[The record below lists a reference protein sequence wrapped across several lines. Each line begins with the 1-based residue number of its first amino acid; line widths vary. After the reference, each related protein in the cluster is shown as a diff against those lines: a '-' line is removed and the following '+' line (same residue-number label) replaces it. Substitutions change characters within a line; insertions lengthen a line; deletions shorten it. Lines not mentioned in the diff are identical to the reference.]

1 MSIADAKTRS
11 MASARRD
18 WASAGSPMLFRA
30 LIILALAA
38 GAAAGLMA
46 SRLGVLVRT
55 VDDADL
61 ARLLRAMAAIKAL
74 MAAGVVAGVWWRL
87 GGSVTW
93 SWFLAYAAAAG
104 SMAAGVALVWSLAHL
119 GAGALLLHGGLLASI
134 VLLWRDPVLAA
145 RLAALVAAR
154 RAAIASRRPG

>member
-1 MSIADAKTRS
+1 MSIAEAKTGS

-18 WASAGSPMLFRA
+18 PVSGSPILFRA
-30 LIILALAA
+30 LIVFALAA
-38 GAAAGLMA
+38 GAAAGVMA
-46 SRLGVLVRT
+46 SGLGVPVRT

-74 MAAGVVAGVWWRL
+74 MATGVVAGLWWRL
-87 GGSVTW
+87 GGAISG
-93 SWFLAYAAAAG
+93 SWFLAYAAAAA
-104 SMAAGVALVWSLAHL
+104 SMAAGVALVWNLSHL

-154 RAAIASRRPG
+154 RAAIASRRRG